1 MEMNSSFPRILI
13 LKILKKSWKEGVSSS
28 LTIRALLVQDVKLAE
43 REKGGSSC
51 EETPAVREAEPYTL

>member
-1 MEMNSSFPRILI
+1 M
-13 LKILKKSWKEGVSSS
+13 SSS

-43 REKGGSSC
+43 REREREREREKWGSSC